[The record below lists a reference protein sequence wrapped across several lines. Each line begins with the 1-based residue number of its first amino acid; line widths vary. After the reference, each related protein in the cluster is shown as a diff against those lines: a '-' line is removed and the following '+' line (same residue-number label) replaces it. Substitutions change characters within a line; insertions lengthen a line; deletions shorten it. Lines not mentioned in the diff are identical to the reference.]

1 MDMKNLKK
9 EQDQKL
15 QRACNLIK
23 IKATK
28 RQHTQVNRL
37 LEMTRPHRLH
47 ESVLIHLVECEYPIE
62 RIMDRF
68 TPPDCKL
75 AFLKSVEKGKT
86 QTVVFLLDFIPDKVD
101 LLHLAPLA
109 IQNNDAPTLRILCA
123 QSTKENKL
131 RLLRRSCFKVSADN
145 ISLKKSLS
153 PCEIAEVLLEDT
165 STTEIEQLIEQ
176 AVNTP
181 TFQNA
186 CNHVYMLRQ
195 HQTLTN
201 AVEHTHST
209 HAPKRKI

>member
-1 MDMKNLKK
+1 MDLKNLKK

-23 IKATK
+23 IKATR

-47 ESVLIHLVECEYPIE
+47 GSVLIHLLECEYPIE
-62 RIMDRF
+62 QIMDHF
-68 TPPDCKL
+68 TPPDCKS
-75 AFLKSVEKGKT
+75 AFLKAVEKGNA
-86 QTVVFLLDFIPDKVD
+86 QTVMFLLDFLPDTVD
-101 LLHLAPLA
+101 LLHLASLA
-109 IQNNDAPTLRILCA
+109 IQNNDAHTLQILCA
-123 QSTKENKL
+123 QSTKEEKL
-131 RLLRRSCFKVSADN
+131 RLLRRSCFKTSTD
-145 ISLKKSLS
+145 SHSKTSLS
-153 PCEIAEVLLEDT
+153 PCEIAEILLEDT
-165 STTEIEQLIEQ
+165 SPAEIEQLIEQ